1 MFSLSSCVEKRP
13 NCVRIG
19 EKERRTRPYLRSP
32 DHVTWLTPAFKLD
45 SLAHHHHDHP
55 FRLDDDCSSAVS
67 LLQSS
72 TTTGYYGHGLE
83 TRTSR
88 ALGIFFFFFP
98 LFYQRVFTDKRF
110 RLLNTTATSPIRLH
124 DLPSRLND
132 DSSIVDD
139 NTTAPFDSTTTA
151 AASTAPFNSTT
162 TAAASTAAVSNG
174 CWTKDGRTDGWAR
187 RRQLFFFFSS

>member
-1 MFSLSSCVEKRP
+1 M
-13 NCVRIG
+13 
-19 EKERRTRPYLRSP
+19 
-32 DHVTWLTPAFKLD
+32 D
-45 SLAHHHHDHP
+45 
-55 FRLDDDCSSAVS
+55 
-67 LLQSS
+67 
-72 TTTGYYGHGLE
+72 GLE

-88 ALGIFFFFFP
+88 ALGILFYFIFP

-132 DSSIVDD
+132 NSSIVDD
-139 NTTAPFDSTTTA
+139 NTTAPFDSTATA
-151 AASTAPFNSTT
+151 AASTAPFDSMT

-187 RRQLFFFFSS
+187 RRQRFFFFLRKSFCFVLSLFSLTNGQQQRRQQQCQTDAGQRMDGQTAGLVAGNIFFFFSS